1 MMLIYNKK
9 IKMLAVVLH
18 TEISRFR
25 KLRQEGCY
33 EFKTSLYYIV
43 IVNPG
48 QPSL

>member
-1 MMLIYNKK
+1 
-9 IKMLAVVLH
+9 MLAVVLH
-18 TEISRFR
+18 IETRGFR

-33 EFKTSLYYIV
+33 EFKTSLNYIV